1 MIDVHAHLGRFGL
14 REEPEVTEE
23 ELLRRMEELGIE
35 RMVLLPIVS
44 PEGTLFISTTERVLE
59 ACERHP
65 DKFVPFCNIDP
76 RAGGNSPEA
85 DFSWILEHYKSLGC
99 RGVGEVTAN
108 LYVDDP
114 RTVNLL
120 KQCGEA
126 GLPVLVHFGHK
137 IGGTYG
143 LVDDLGLPRLE
154 RVLRELPQTVV
165 IAHAPAF
172 WSEISADV
180 TEETRGGY
188 PEGPVREPGR
198 AVELLRRYPNLYA
211 DLSAGS
217 GYNAISR
224 DTDFGYRFLEEFQD
238 KLLFGTDICHVGQE
252 VPVVG
257 FLKQAISE
265 GRISREAFEKI
276 TRRNAER
283 LLGL

>member
-1 MIDVHAHLGRFGL
+1 MLIHL
-14 REEPEVTEE
+14 
-23 ELLRRMEELGIE
+23 
-35 RMVLLPIVS
+35 
-44 PEGTLFISTTERVLE
+44 
-59 ACERHP
+59 
-65 DKFVPFCNIDP
+65 
-76 RAGGNSPEA
+76 
-85 DFSWILEHYKSLGC
+85 
-99 RGVGEVTAN
+99 
-108 LYVDDP
+108 
-114 RTVNLL
+114 
-120 KQCGEA
+120 
-126 GLPVLVHFGHK
+126 GHK
-137 IGGTYG
+137 IGGSYG

-154 RVLRELPQTVV
+154 RVLQQLPQTTI

-188 PEGPVREPGR
+188 PEGPVGKPGR

-224 DTDFGYRFLEEFQD
+224 DPEFGYRFLEEFQD

-252 VPVVG
+252 VPIVD
-257 FLKQAISE
+257 FLRRAVEE
-265 GRISREAFEKI
+265 GHISREAFEKI